1 MSKNKN
7 NNDIND
13 EVAEYFKSLGY
24 DVDWDTYK
32 GIVYHEI
39 FDKEGSLVLQI
50 DKGTPLEAIKKD
62 LIKERDNTGEG
73 SGYKYTMNGAPS
85 KRLDELLNKI
95 K

>member
-1 MSKNKN
+1 MSKNN
-7 NNDIND
+7 NIDN
-13 EVAEYFKSLGY
+13 EVIEYFKSLGY
-24 DVDWDTYK
+24 DVDWDACK
-32 GIVYHEI
+32 GVIYHEI
-39 FDKEGSLVLQI
+39 FNKEGNLVLQI

-85 KRLDELLNKI
+85 KRLHELLNKI